1 MTQKSGIEQIWSL
14 RLAEVAEALRGNN
27 FKVDIL
33 ENLEEAVAFFK
44 DELLPF
50 LNPETVGVAGS
61 ETVTHSGVYQV
72 LQESSGITFLNPY
85 EKGLEPDE
93 RGKIL
98 RAIFSA
104 DLLITSTNALTRGGH
119 LLNLDGLGNRVS
131 AMIFGPAKVLLLV
144 GRNKICEDFDAA
156 VARITELSAPANNI
170 RLARANPC
178 IRTGY
183 CVDCKS
189 SQRICN
195 AWALI
200 EKSNPPE
207 RIHILLINEDLGF

>member
-1 MTQKSGIEQIWSL
+1 M
-14 RLAEVAEALRGNN
+14 RGNN

-33 ENLEEAVAFFK
+33 ENLEEAVAFLK

-85 EKGLEPDE
+85 EKDLEPDA

-104 DLLITSTNALTRGGH
+104 DLLITSTNALTRA
-119 LLNLDGLGNRVS
+119 V
-131 AMIFGPAKVLLLV
+131 
-144 GRNKICEDFDAA
+144 ICS
-156 VARITELSAPANNI
+156 TW
-170 RLARANPC
+170 
-178 IRTGY
+178 TGWETA
-183 CVDCKS
+183 CL
-189 SQRICN
+189 Q
-195 AWALI
+195 
-200 EKSNPPE
+200 
-207 RIHILLINEDLGF
+207 

>member
-14 RLAEVAEALRGNN
+14 RLAEVTEALRGNN

-85 EKGLEPDE
+85 EKDLEPDA

-131 AMIFGPAKVLLLV
+131 AMIFGPAKVLCLW
-144 GRNKICEDFDAA
+144 GGTRF
-156 VARITELSAPANNI
+156 ARTSMRRWPGLPSCPPRPTISVWQGPTPASEQAN
-170 RLARANPC
+170 AWTANP
-178 IRTGY
+178 RSAYATHG
-183 CVDCKS
+183 
-189 SQRICN
+189 
-195 AWALI
+195 
-200 EKSNPPE
+200 
-207 RIHILLINEDLGF
+207 H